1 MDYKMLMETAVSAG
15 EIMLSSGAEIYRVE
29 DTMNYILRTA
39 QVRTADAYV
48 LSTGIIATLED
59 PRIDT
64 ITVVRRVGR
73 RSTNLNRICQVNDI
87 SRKYCAGYLSLEEAN
102 SELKKAEK
110 TLIYRDFA
118 KKLSIVGVT
127 GFFALLLGG
136 SILDGITAAVA
147 GAVLALA
154 MWLLEKVSLNDFCNN
169 AIGGFVI
176 AYTSFALKQWIFPG
190 CNLDLVIIGTIM
202 PIVPG
207 VTFTTAIRDT
217 LNGDYSSGV
226 ARMVEAAVVALAV
239 AAGVGTAMVV
249 WKSIMGG
256 SMLWS

>member
-1 MDYKMLMETAVSAG
+1 MDYKMLMETAVTAG

-29 DTMNYILRTA
+29 DTMNHILRKA
-39 QVRTADAYV
+39 KVKTADAYV

-59 PRIDT
+59 PSIDT
-64 ITVVRRVGR
+64 ITVVRRVLK
-73 RSTNLNRICQVNDI
+73 RSTNLNRICVVNDI
-87 SRKYCAGYLSLEEAN
+87 SRKFCSGSLSLEEAN
-102 SELKKAEK
+102 RQIREAEK
-110 TLIYRDFA
+110 NQIYRNIT

-136 SILDGITAAVA
+136 SVLDGIAAGVV
-147 GAVLALA
+147 GLLLAFV
-154 MWLLEKVSLNDFCNN
+154 MYMTEKISLNDFCNN

-176 AYTSFALKQWIFPG
+176 AYSAFILKKWCFTG
-190 CNLDLVIIGTIM
+190 CDVDLVIIGSIM
-202 PIVPG
+202 PLVPG

-239 AAGVGTAMVV
+239 AAGVGLAMV
-249 WKSIMGG
+249 
-256 SMLWS
+256 LWNL